1 MYSTLLNIVA
11 SIFVVSCVISM
22 LFVLTRTYFCYF
34 AKPKKCSGN
43 CSCEDAKDARLVEIY
58 CDKEEV
64 EVPVTTP
71 KRVRKPKQTKESIGD
86 FALEAVSKKRAGRK
100 KKS

>member
-1 MYSTLLNIVA
+1 MNSTLLNIIT
-11 SIFVVSCVISM
+11 SLFVFSCVFSM
-22 LFVLTRTYFCYF
+22 LFGLTRTYFCYF
-34 AKPKKCSGN
+34 AKPKKCSRD
-43 CSCEDAKDARLVEIY
+43 CSCEALKDARLVEMY
-58 CDKEEV
+58 CNKEEV
-64 EVPVTTP
+64 EVPATTP

>member
-1 MYSTLLNIVA
+1 
-11 SIFVVSCVISM
+11 M

-34 AKPKKCSGN
+34 AKPKKCSRD
-43 CSCEDAKDARLVEIY
+43 CSCEALKDARLVEMY
-58 CDKEEV
+58 CSEEKV